1 VLAVHGGAGN
11 PRPELLAPARLDRC
25 RAGLAAAL
33 RSGWAVLAAGGRA
46 LDAVEAAVVALE
58 DDEEFNAGR
67 GAVLN
72 ADGAVE
78 TDAGIVDGE
87 GRRVGAVGALR
98 DIRNPVRAAR
108 AVLEHSPHVL
118 LVGEAAAAFAR
129 AHGCETA
136 PPEWFVTDRRRTD
149 WERSHGTVGAVALDA
164 DGHLAA
170 ATSTG
175 GVADKA
181 PGRVGDTPVI
191 GAGTWADDATCA
203 VSATGLGESILRA
216 VYGHRVHG
224 LVADG
229 RPLLDACETALA
241 EVVALD
247 GRAGCCA
254 VDRAG
259 NVALPHTTNVMYRGW
274 IDGAGR
280 PHVAIEAGEPRPW
293 DEGER

>member
-11 PRPELLAPARLDRC
+11 PRPELLAPERLLRC

-33 RSGWAVLAAGGRA
+33 RAGWAVLVDGGAA
-46 LDAVEAAVVALE
+46 LDATEAAVVVLE

-72 ADGAVE
+72 AEGEVE
-78 TDAGIVDGE
+78 TDAGVVDGD
-87 GRRVGAVGALR
+87 GRRAGAVGALR
-98 DIRNPVRAAR
+98 GIRNPVRAAR

-129 AHGCETA
+129 AHGCEEA
-136 PPEWFVTDRRRTD
+136 PADWFVTPRRRLD
-149 WERSHGTVGAVALDA
+149 WERAHGTVGAVALDA
-164 DGHLAA
+164 EGHLAA

-191 GAGTWADDATCA
+191 GAGTWADDTTCA
-203 VSATGLGESILRA
+203 VSATGLGEALLRA
-216 VYGHRVHG
+216 VFGHRVHG
-224 LVADG
+224 LVAEG
-229 RPLLDACETALA
+229 RSLLDACESALA
-241 EVVALD
+241 DVVALG

-254 VDRAG
+254 VDRFG
-259 NVALPHTTNVMYRGW
+259 RVALPHTTDVMYRGW
-274 IDGAGR
+274 IDAGGR
-280 PHVAIEAGEPRPW
+280 PHVAVEAGEPAPF
-293 DEGER
+293 DDG